1 MSTLYC
7 QVSVLL
13 PCIVGTLTWRI
24 DKPSAE
30 QCCDS
35 TVERAALATV
45 QAPYKSYLDM
55 SNCILNVDCA
65 SGAGL
70 LRGSV
75 ASFLLAAVAAVVFSY

>member
-1 MSTLYC
+1 
-7 QVSVLL
+7 
-13 PCIVGTLTWRI
+13 
-24 DKPSAE
+24 
-30 QCCDS
+30 
-35 TVERAALATV
+35 VERAALATV